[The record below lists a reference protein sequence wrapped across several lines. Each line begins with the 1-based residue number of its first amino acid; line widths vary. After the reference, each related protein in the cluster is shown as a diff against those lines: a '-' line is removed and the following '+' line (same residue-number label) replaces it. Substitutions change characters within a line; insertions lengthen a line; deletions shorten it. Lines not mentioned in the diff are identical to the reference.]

1 MGGRPR
7 CFRSLV
13 MRRFRRQMMTM
24 PVPAS
29 VSRVDGM
36 WSLLTIGI
44 PHSPWYQPDPRD
56 CE

>member
-29 VSRVDGM
+29 VSRVDSM